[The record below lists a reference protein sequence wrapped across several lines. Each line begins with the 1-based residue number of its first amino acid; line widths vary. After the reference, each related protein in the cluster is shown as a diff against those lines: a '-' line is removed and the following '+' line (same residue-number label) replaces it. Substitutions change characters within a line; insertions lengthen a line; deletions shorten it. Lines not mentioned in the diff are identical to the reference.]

1 MNKLFILLAVLLFL
15 PATGTSQTKAEKQAR
30 KESFKNRDKYLFAA
44 RPVQKNFTHTL
55 PFEYHLGQIIVPV
68 VIEGKTYSFMFDTGA
83 ATIVSS
89 ELKEKL
95 GMKTIFSNNMVDG
108 SGQVQVQPFY
118 SIGQVQLGPV
128 TFKDVVGP
136 AIDIS
141 KFEKLFCI
149 KLDGIFGTN
158 IMRTCHWKIDY
169 EAKTITFSDKRI
181 RPEDEITEVDFIE
194 NFSGSPMIQQVIGKY
209 SFHSIMDT
217 GYNGGFKIRDSL
229 FFDSQKSKAVKMVRG
244 RGKSSMTLFD
254 SKVDNEY
261 SAILDSIYFGGHLLR
276 NQFVS
281 VASGD
286 SYLIGNE
293 LLEKY
298 GTVILDWHKK
308 KLYLG
313 AKEIKE
319 DKFFKTIGMLPAYIE
334 DSLRVGMVWEN
345 SVAARHG
352 VEPGDAIISIN
363 GVATKG
369 IPQEKWCEIVDLL
382 RSRNAD
388 MKVPIV
394 VQAKNGEEKQFVL
407 EVKDLFNP

>member
-1 MNKLFILLAVLLFL
+1 MNKLFILLAILLFL
-15 PATGTSQTKAEKQAR
+15 PAIGTSQTKAEKLAR

-44 RPVQKNFTHTL
+44 RPVQKNFSHTL

-149 KLDGIFGTN
+149 RLDGIFGTN

-254 SKVDNEY
+254 SKMDDEY

-281 VASGD
+281 VAAGD

-298 GTVILDWHKK
+298 GTVIIDWHKK

-363 GVATKG
+363 GVTTKD

-388 MKVPIV
+388 LKMPIV
-394 VQAKNGEEKQFVL
+394 VLANNGEEKQFIL
-407 EVKDLFNP
+407 EVTDLFNP

>member
-1 MNKLFILLAVLLFL
+1 MNKLFTLLALSMLL
-15 PATGTSQTKAEKQAR
+15 PVAGISQTKAEKLAQ

-44 RPVQKNFTHTL
+44 RPAQKNFTHTL
-55 PFEYHLGQIIVPV
+55 PFEYSFGQIIVPV

-83 ATIVSS
+83 STLVSN
-89 ELKEKL
+89 ELRDKL
-95 GMKTIFSNNMVDG
+95 GMRSIFSNSMVDG
-108 SGQVQVQPFY
+108 SGQVEALPFY
-118 SIGQVQLGPV
+118 SIGQLQLGPV

-136 AIDIS
+136 ALDMA

-169 EAKTITFSDKRI
+169 EAKIITFSDKKI
-181 RPEDEITEVDFIE
+181 RPEGEITEVGFTE

-229 FFDSQKSKAVKMVRG
+229 FFDSQKNKALKMVRG

-254 SKVDNEY
+254 SKVDDEY
-261 SAILDSIYFGGHLLR
+261 SAIIDSIYFGGHLLR
-276 NQFVS
+276 HQFVS
-281 VASGD
+281 VAAGD
-286 SYLIGNE
+286 SYLTGNE
-293 LLEKY
+293 VFQKF

-319 DKFFKTIGMLPAYIE
+319 DKFFKTIGISPVYI
-334 DSLRVGMVWEN
+334 DGSLHVGMVWEN
-345 SVAARHG
+345 SIAARHG
-352 VEPGDAIISIN
+352 VGPGDAIISIN
-363 GVATKG
+363 SIPSKNM
-369 IPQEKWCEIVDLL
+369 PQEKWCEIVDLL
-382 RSRNAD
+382 RNAKAAI
-388 MKVPIV
+388 KVPII
-394 VQAKNGEEKQFVL
+394 VQGKNGEDKQFVL
-407 EVKDLFNP
+407 EVIDLFNP

>member
-1 MNKLFILLAVLLFL
+1 MNKLFIFLAILLFL
-15 PATGTSQTKAEKQAR
+15 PAIGTSQTKAEKQAR
-30 KESFKNRDKYLFAA
+30 KESFKNRDKYLFAS
-44 RPVQKNFTHTL
+44 RPVQKNFSHTL

-254 SKVDNEY
+254 SKVDDEY
-261 SAILDSIYFGGHLLR
+261 SAILDSIYLGGHLLR

-281 VASGD
+281 VAAGD

-298 GTVILDWHKK
+298 GTVIMDWHKK

-345 SVAARHG
+345 SMAARHG
-352 VEPGDAIISIN
+352 VDPGDAIISIN
-363 GVATKG
+363 GVTTKDM
-369 IPQEKWCEIVDLL
+369 PQEKWCEIVDLL

-388 MKVPIV
+388 LKMPIV
-394 VQAKNGEEKQFVL
+394 VLTNNGEEKQFIL
-407 EVKDLFNP
+407 EVTDLFNP